1 MLILQHIWSRWTKGQ
16 RSGGDPRYYQRP
28 KLEYAYPLPS
38 VEAGDEAYLHDIGT
52 DFLRRDIKAGEEIER
67 MAGPITRDWWKQRDK
82 VLDWRPRGK
91 EVDIVLHHPSRWRMQ
106 TKFPA
111 WLPSP
116 LFTLRPGE
124 TARIEWNGRFRY
136 SLFGS
141 DRGSYY
147 EQHVYWLA
155 LADNP
160 GERLFLDAEP
170 RKNIDYRRHIY

>member
-1 MLILQHIWSRWTKGQ
+1 LLVVQHIWSRWTKFSRGAD
-16 RSGGDPRYYQRP
+16 RPYTRPRLDPS
-28 KLEYAYPLPS
+28 YPLPPGAPGG
-38 VEAGDEAYLHDIGT
+38 EAFLHSIAADEWA
-52 DFLRRDIKAGEEIER
+52 REELAEA
-67 MAGPITRDWWKQRDK
+67 AGPVTRAEWQQQDG
-82 VLDWRPRGK
+82 VLDWRLRGK
-91 EVDIVLHHPSRWRMQ
+91 EVDVVLHHPSRWRLQ

-124 TARIEWNGRFRY
+124 SARIEWNGRFRY

-141 DRGSYY
+141 NRSSYY

-155 LADNP
+155 LAEAP

-170 RKNIDYRRHIY
+170 RKNIDYTTHIY